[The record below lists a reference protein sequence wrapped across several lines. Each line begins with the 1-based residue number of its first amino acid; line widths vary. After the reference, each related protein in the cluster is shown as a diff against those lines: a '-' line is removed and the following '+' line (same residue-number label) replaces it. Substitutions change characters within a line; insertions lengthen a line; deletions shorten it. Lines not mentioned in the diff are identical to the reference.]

1 MADNKPIYYAGK
13 GGASPMYYGGRKPMY
28 YGAGRNY
35 GNSAYG
41 GSYGYGAYGGLAY
54 GANENEEGSFV
65 GKVTLARVLRVIS
78 QRWLSVF
85 VFLLVGLIVSF
96 AIYRISPT
104 IYPATS
110 EFTMD
115 MRRTTGH
122 PGQSATLAEAMPD
135 YGSTYVEI
143 FNTRISDWRSEKL
156 FTKVVQQYRTSRPAS
171 TATDEEVLGVLAGSE
186 LELLRNSR
194 IITISLRSKS
204 PSLCADLANA
214 YAESIEAFTD
224 EENKAR
230 CDKAVAQIHGN
241 VERQRRSVEK
251 IAQQMRD
258 FRTAN
263 KIDSLRANLETVEQ
277 ARSKT
282 TADILG
288 LETEEA
294 QLVEWEKMLAAVQKD
309 PASYGNLATGVPR
322 AQEIATEFKTYQD
335 ADGEFQKLM
344 LAFTENHP
352 EVVAAGL
359 VLLVGERLNGL
370 GIGVGEI
377 SAKRGRLRAQRNRN
391 DA

>member
-1 MADNKPIYYAGK
+1 MADRTPIYYAGK
-13 GGASPMYYGGRKPMY
+13 GGSSPMYYGGKKPMY
-28 YGAGRNY
+28 YGGAGRNY
-35 GNSAYG
+35 GKTAYG
-41 GSYGYGAYGGLAY
+41 GAYGYGAYGGMAY
-54 GANENEEGSFV
+54 GGRGVDEDGSFV
-65 GKVTLARVLRVIS
+65 GKVTLARVFRVIS

-104 IYPATS
+104 IYEATS

-115 MRRTTGH
+115 MRRTTGRA
-122 PGQSATLAEAMPD
+122 GQNATLAEAMPD
-135 YGSTYVEI
+135 YGATYVEI

-156 FTKVVQQYRTSRPAS
+156 FTKVVQQYRASRPAS

-186 LELLRNSR
+186 FELVRNSR

-251 IAQQMRD
+251 VAQQMRD
-258 FRTAN
+258 FRAAN

-288 LETEEA
+288 LEAEEA

-322 AQEIATEFKTYQD
+322 AQEIAAEG
-335 ADGEFQKLM
+335 ADICGENGEYHTFVYDGPLFSAPVDFQFGEKIM
-344 LAFTENHP
+344 QGNYA
-352 EVVAAGL
+352 
-359 VLLVGERLNGL
+359 VLPVLPVSG
-370 GIGVGEI
+370 
-377 SAKRGRLRAQRNRN
+377 
-391 DA
+391 